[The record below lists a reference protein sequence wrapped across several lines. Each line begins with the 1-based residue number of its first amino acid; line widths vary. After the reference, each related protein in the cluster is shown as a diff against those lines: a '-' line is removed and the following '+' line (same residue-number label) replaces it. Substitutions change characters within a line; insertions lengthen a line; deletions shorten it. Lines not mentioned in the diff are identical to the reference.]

1 MYNLLFPTKVLLP
14 SSTTINQLQYTKY
27 FLLTQENHSNSMER
41 LPVAL
46 AIMLAVIASGC
57 ATQTEAPDP
66 EVVSSEQRQGVLEI
80 VQGQATIQADIKN
93 NGGSGDVTATAT
105 ILDENQ
111 TVLDRATQT
120 FYMDQNETRR
130 IEIQTQVPQGANSYN
145 LTVEPAR

>member
-1 MYNLLFPTKVLLP
+1 
-14 SSTTINQLQYTKY
+14 
-27 FLLTQENHSNSMER
+27 MER